1 MNDINIDSIVSFQ
14 SPRMQVI
21 QPPDWKD
28 IQATVLR
35 VDEIHPIISGNKW
48 YKLSG
53 YLQEA
58 QRSHI
63 KHLVTYGGPWSNHLV
78 ATAAAARALGWT
90 SEGRV
95 RGEEPRVWSS
105 TLQDCKALGMR
116 LVFLPRAQYQHAS
129 AYPTSEPDAIVI
141 PAGGAGPTGVQGA
154 GSMVTAAI
162 LEPFTHVIA
171 AVGTGT
177 MLSGLINTAPRH
189 VQVIGIPVLKGV
201 DRLTPVIQNNLLGT
215 TPCAWNLAWGF
226 DAGGYGKHSPDL
238 LQFMTQWY
246 LQTGIPTDF
255 VYTGK
260 LFMAIDQWARSG
272 HFPPGSR
279 LLCIH
284 SGGLQGNRS
293 LPVGS
298 LPF

>member
-1 MNDINIDSIVSFQ
+1 MNDSNIDSIVSLPL
-14 SPRMQVI
+14 PRLQVI
-21 QPPDWKD
+21 QPADWHD
-28 IQATVLR
+28 MEAAVWR

-53 YLQEA
+53 YLRAA
-58 QRSHI
+58 QAQQLS
-63 KHLVTYGGPWSNHLV
+63 HLVTYGGPWSNHLV
-78 ATAAAARALGWT
+78 ATAAAAQAQGWT

-105 TLQDCKALGMR
+105 TLQECRQLGMQ
-116 LVFLPRAQYQHAS
+116 LVFLPRDRYRQESAQPPQES
-129 AYPTSEPDAIVI
+129 AAMVI
-141 PAGGAGPTGVQGA
+141 PAGGAGPLGIEGA
-154 GSMVTAAI
+154 STMVPPAI
-162 LEPFTHVIA
+162 MESFTHIIA

-177 MLSGLINTAPRH
+177 MVSGIISVAPRQ
-189 VQVIGIPVLKGV
+189 VEVIGIPVLKGT
-201 DRLTPVIQNNLLGT
+201 DQLTQEIQHNLQKTAL
-215 TPCAWNLAWGF
+215 CSWRLAWGH

-238 LQFMTQWY
+238 ITFMAKWY
-246 LQTGIPTDF
+246 RETGIPTDF

-260 LFMAIDQWARSG
+260 MFMAIDQWVRSG
-272 HFPPGSR
+272 YFPPASR

-293 LPVGS
+293 LPNGS